1 MSGTGTLPD
10 NTKGS
15 SMSETETNVSSSEET
30 KTEVKTY
37 SEEQFKGLLSDK
49 QAEVKKRQSI
59 EAELEGLKAQKAEA
73 PPSGKNEGSANDDA
87 PMTVSQ
93 FRTLLAEERKAD
105 SDARFEALEKDSISE
120 VKQKYTA
127 DTQGEGLDFD
137 SVVAEGESNLSEGDR
152 LAIRQSKNPAFEK
165 YRRCIFNTPALSE
178 KAEAVRTSKLL
189 ENVQLKGRVPG
200 SGGTAGG
207 SNETD
212 VSSMS
217 EADLD
222 KLAAELD

>member
-1 MSGTGTLPD
+1 
-10 NTKGS
+10 
-15 SMSETETNVSSSEET
+15 MSETETNVSSSEET

-49 QAEVKKRQSI
+49 QAEVKKRQQ
-59 EAELEGLKAQKAEA
+59 LESEIAGFKSAKAD
-73 PPSGKNEGSANDDA
+73 PPSGKIEGSTGDDA

-93 FRTLLAEERKAD
+93 FRTLLAEERKTD
-105 SDARFEALEKDSISE
+105 SDAQFAALEKDSISQ

-127 DTQGEGLDFD
+127 DAQGEGLDYD

-152 LAIRQSKNPAFEK
+152 LAIRQSKNPAYEK

-189 ENVQLKGRVPG
+189 ENVKLKGRVPG
-200 SGGTAGG
+200 TGGAAGG

-212 VSSMS
+212 VSSMT
-217 EADLD
+217 EEQLD
-222 KLAAELD
+222 KLAESID